1 MSIEEQRRARFEL
14 AVIERMKES
23 GFLEVEIRTE
33 CLVRSGDGY
42 YDGSVDAYWHFWNAA
57 LDSAVID
64 LSSLRLS
71 SRPGFIGSERV
82 YVSDVTELC
91 EAAGLKVK
99 P

>member
-1 MSIEEQRRARFEL
+1 MNIEEQRRKAFE
-14 AVIERMKES
+14 AWWQIMRPQTS
-23 GFLEVEIRTE
+23 RAWAWN
-33 CLVRSGDGY
+33 C
-42 YDGSVDAYWHFWNAA
+42 WNAA
-57 LDSAVID
+57 LDSAEID
-64 LSSLRLS
+64 LSTLRIS